1 MYRSSSVNARAQ
13 FNSGNFFGDGLASCA
28 VVWLAKQSDAWAPRS
43 PPTDSYSTTPPF
55 ALVLSGLRR
64 LLGLPGL
71 DLRRN
76 VPIQAVL
83 AAGRLSCLKLVLHS
97 ITFFPGSTS
106 QFRQLSEPEYLLI
119 NESPKLP
126 RSGGMS
132 LLLLFRAHVTDTC
145 DESILCDMLTG
156 VTSWWV

>member
-1 MYRSSSVNARAQ
+1 MAGETVGCLGESPIAT
-13 FNSGNFFGDGLASCA
+13 NSDSC
-28 VVWLAKQSDAWAPRS
+28 L
-43 PPTDSYSTTPPF
+43 TTPPF
-55 ALVLSGLRR
+55 ALVLSALWR

-71 DLRRN
+71 DPRRN

-83 AAGRLSCLKLVLHS
+83 AAGRPPCLKLVLHS

-132 LLLLFRAHVTDTC
+132 LLFLFRAHVTDTC